1 MFNRI
6 DYYIALLIGF
16 LTGVFAIPTLLNI
29 GIRSQGILIIIPLLT
44 PLLFVFGIWLG
55 KFLSRWLSFF
65 AQFGKFAAV
74 GFLNTAIDFGILHLL
89 SATTGVTEGF
99 KIGGVNAPGFAAAA
113 FNGYLWNQLWV
124 FRARD
129 KDEGFFHDFPTF
141 LVVTIAG
148 ALINSA
154 VVVLITTYV
163 PFFEVFNKEV
173 RLTLAKVAATVIS
186 MVWNFVGYKFL
197 VFRSS
202 ESK

>member
-1 MFNRI
+1 MSNRI
-6 DYYIALLIGF
+6 DYSIALLIGF

-29 GIRSQGILIIIPLLT
+29 GIRSKGILIFIPLLA
-44 PLLFVFGIWLG
+44 PPLFVFGIWFG
-55 KFLSRWLSFF
+55 KFLSRRLSFF
-65 AQFGKFAAV
+65 YQFGKFAAV

-99 KIGGVNAPGFAAAA
+99 RIGGVNVPGFGAAA
-113 FNGYLWNQLWV
+113 FNGYFWNQLWV

-129 KDEGFFHDFPTF
+129 KDESFFHDFPTF

-148 ALINSA
+148 ALVNSA
-154 VVVLITTYV
+154 VVVFITTYV
-163 PFFEVFNKEV
+163 PFFEVFSKEM

-197 VFRSS
+197 VFRRG
-202 ESK
+202 